1 MRGSPGAA
9 RTATSSRRIAI
20 TAGSLA
26 VLLGALDTYVVVTI
40 MTDIMRDVGIAIN
53 KIQQVTPIVT
63 GYLLGY
69 IAAMPL
75 LGRASDRFG
84 RKLLLQVSLAGF
96 AVGSVVTALS
106 NDLTTLVVG
115 RVIQGTA
122 SGALLPVTLA
132 LAADL
137 WAARNRAAVLG
148 GIGAAQE
155 LGSVLGPLYGIAVVW
170 LLNSWRDVFWINV
183 PLAAIAMVM
192 IHFSLPSRQ
201 KDHTPE
207 KVDVVGGVLLA
218 IALGLAVIGLYNP
231 EPDGKQVL
239 PSWGLPVL
247 AGALVATVAFFVW
260 ERFARTRLIEPA
272 GVHFRPF
279 LAALGASLAAG
290 AALMV
295 TLVNVELFGQ
305 GVLGMDQNQAAGLLL
320 RFLIALPIGAL
331 LGGWIATKVGDR
343 IVAFVG
349 LLIAAGGYWL
359 ISRWPV
365 DLMAA
370 RHHLGL
376 FTLPTLDTDLAIAG
390 LGLGLVIGPL
400 TSATLRVVPAA
411 QHGIASAA
419 VVVARMIGMLIGIAA
434 LSAWGLYRFNQ
445 HLQSL
450 PSGPGADSLAER
462 LAAEAARY
470 REAYV
475 LQYGEIFA
483 ITAIVCLVGALLGL
497 LISGRT
503 EHADEP
509 GSDGA
514 RRRAD
519 SGDRRTDAGRST
531 RRRRRSPRP
540 GADQTVRIQR
550 ATPGPSPAPLTPSA
564 ALDAGTDEHRLVT
577 HLGPPVAGWRRSTS
591 QTSALTGVYRRA
603 EPILYCGHA
612 IRPSFVLASA
622 ADDGPV
628 WYECTGMI
636 ARIGC
641 SPRWVCVG
649 KATTRWEKIHVN
661 DTGRQQNCIPG
672 RARGRRAGRTHRT
685 VEGRRAGR
693 RHARTGVHRGRK
705 DPGVQPPD
713 TGRHLRGGQVGG
725 QRLGVRLRRPG
736 AARRRGQPGL
746 PAHQRRGGRIR
757 QGLLRQRQAGRGDLP
772 RPVDVWSRPTWCGA
786 GRSPRGPA

>member
-9 RTATSSRRIAI
+9 QAATSSRRIAI

-96 AVGSVVTALS
+96 AAGSVVTALS
-106 NDLTTLVVG
+106 NDLTTLVIG

-137 WAARNRAAVLG
+137 WSARNRAAVLG

-183 PLAAIAMVM
+183 PLAVVAMLM
-192 IHFSLPSRQ
+192 IHFSLPARQ
-201 KDHTPE
+201 KGETPE
-207 KVDVVGGVLLA
+207 KVDVIGGVLLA
-218 IALGLAVIGLYNP
+218 IALGLAVVGLYNP
-231 EPDGKQVL
+231 NPDGKQVL

-247 AGALVATVAFFVW
+247 AGGLVAAIAFFVW
-260 ERFARTRLIEPA
+260 EKFARTRLIEPA

-305 GVLGMDQNQAAGLLL
+305 GVLSLDKNEAAGLLL

-365 DLMAA
+365 DLFAA
-370 RHHLGL
+370 RHDLGIL
-376 FTLPTLDTDLAIAG
+376 TVPALDTDLAIAG

-419 VVVARMIGMLIGIAA
+419 VVVARMIGMLVGIAA

-445 HLQSL
+445 ILATLPKPKGGSL
-450 PSGPGADSLAER
+450 LEIGAA
-462 LAAEAARY
+462 LAANTRI
-470 REAYV
+470 AYTM
-475 LQYGEIFA
+475 QYGEIFK
-483 ITAIVCLVGALLGL
+483 ITAIVCVVGALLGL
-497 LISGRT
+497 LVGRRH

-509 GSDGA
+509 
-514 RRRAD
+514 
-519 SGDRRTDAGRST
+519 
-531 RRRRRSPRP
+531 P
-540 GADQTVRIQR
+540 
-550 ATPGPSPAPLTPSA
+550 
-564 ALDAGTDEHRLVT
+564 
-577 HLGPPVAGWRRSTS
+577 
-591 QTSALTGVYRRA
+591 
-603 EPILYCGHA
+603 
-612 IRPSFVLASA
+612 
-622 ADDGPV
+622 ADDDDTP
-628 WYECTGMI
+628 TQLI
-636 ARIGC
+636 DAPAR
-641 SPRWVCVG
+641 SSDA
-649 KATTRWEKIHVN
+649 ATRVVE
-661 DTGRQQNCIPG
+661 RQQPPPG
-672 RARGRRAGRTHRT
+672 RHR
-685 VEGRRAGR
+685 
-693 RHARTGVHRGRK
+693 
-705 DPGVQPPD
+705 
-713 TGRHLRGGQVGG
+713 
-725 QRLGVRLRRPG
+725 
-736 AARRRGQPGL
+736 
-746 PAHQRRGGRIR
+746 
-757 QGLLRQRQAGRGDLP
+757 P
-772 RPVDVWSRPTWCGA
+772 R
-786 GRSPRGPA
+786 